1 MDFRGTRAVI
11 HKARGLTLIE
21 VLIAATIL
29 FAMLTVVSESYRAS
43 LMASSRADDTVQL
56 LTPLPLI
63 TSAVRQRLIDDPVE
77 RVEGSGELL
86 GVRYRFVADSLE
98 FRAPLPRFN
107 PDTGEFTKYA
117 PRFRLYDVSL
127 ELRSDRISR
136 SWRYR
141 EVAWSRALES

>member
-1 MDFRGTRAVI
+1 MIRSI
-11 HKARGLTLIE
+11 RGLTLIE

-43 LMASSRADDTVQL
+43 LMASSRADDTVRL

-63 TSAVRQRLIDDPVE
+63 TSAVRQKLIDDAGD

-98 FRAPLPRFN
+98 FRPPLPRFN
-107 PDTGEFTKYA
+107 PDTGEFAKYP

-127 ELRSDRISR
+127 ELRSKRIAR
-136 SWRYR
+136 SWKYR
-141 EVAWSRALES
+141 EVAWSRALE